1 MIRRLSALPLA
12 FAAVLILAATV
23 AAGGWATATL
33 DPGTTGPQA
42 GTPVT
47 LGFRV
52 LQHGQTPNS
61 TLNVV
66 VHAAG
71 AAGGS
76 VVADATHQ
84 GESGHYVATLTFP
97 TDGAW
102 TITWTSELD
111 MAGSSAVLKVVP
123 AGAAPVGAAPAA
135 ADAVVSP
142 TPVAPTGGT
151 EALAL
156 IVVGVALAVAVVG
169 GVVVLR
175 RRRAGTSVPSAG

>member
-84 GESGHYVATLTFP
+84 GESVTTSRRSPSRP
-97 TDGAW
+97 TARGRSPGRPSS
-102 TITWTSELD
+102 TW
-111 MAGSSAVLKVVP
+111 P
-123 AGAAPVGAAPAA
+123 ARP
-135 ADAVVSP
+135 
-142 TPVAPTGGT
+142 
-151 EALAL
+151 
-156 IVVGVALAVAVVG
+156 
-169 GVVVLR
+169 
-175 RRRAGTSVPSAG
+175 PS